1 MKMAVIGEP
10 ENSKAVCVGRLKN
23 KKKYSARD
31 AYLAP
36 GELDGALA
44 ARVLR
49 VVELAGKCRAGGWRR
64 I

>member
-1 MKMAVIGEP
+1 M
-10 ENSKAVCVGRLKN
+10 GRLKN

-49 VVELAGKCRAGGWRR
+49 VVELAGKCRAGAWRR